1 MTSPPP
7 AKAQKAFVAS
17 HVGLLR
23 TLNEDACAVSSA
35 TERVTDWT
43 GSISSQDG
51 WALIADGLGGHVA
64 GEIAS
69 ALAIEIMR
77 PLMSALQTEQDIQD
91 AVNTADAGLFMAMEL
106 RPELHGLGT
115 TIAGVL
121 LRPSK
126 AITFNA
132 GDSRC
137 YLFESGA
144 LTQVSVDDRTKRG
157 RLLQCLG
164 GFQEPVPMYVHTHP
178 VEGDATILL
187 CSDGLSDLVAD
198 DEICSILA
206 SRAAN
211 PAQALVDAA
220 LKAGGNDN
228 VTVVVIESSSL
239 RP

>member
-7 AKAQKAFVAS
+7 SKERKAYVAS
-17 HVGLLR
+17 HVGFLR
-23 TLNEDACAVSSA
+23 KHNEDACAISSA
-35 TERVTDWT
+35 TERLTNWV

-51 WALIADGLGGHVA
+51 WALVADGIGGHVA

-69 ALAIEIMR
+69 AMAIELLR
-77 PLMSALQTEQDIQD
+77 PKMAALKTGKDIE
-91 AVNTADAGLFMAMEL
+91 AAINMADQGLFMAMEM

-115 TIAGVL
+115 TIAGVI

-137 YLFESGA
+137 YVMERGA
-144 LTQVSVDDRTKRG
+144 LIQVSVDDRTKRG

-164 GFQEPVPMYVHTHP
+164 GFQEPGAMHVHTCP

-187 CSDGLSDLVAD
+187 CSDGLSDLVTD
-198 DEICSILA
+198 NEICSILS

-211 PAQALVDAA
+211 PAEALVDAA
-220 LKAGGNDN
+220 LKAGGSDN
-228 VTVVVIESSSL
+228 VTVVVIES
-239 RP
+239 PP

>member
-1 MTSPPP
+1 MTSPPLTNER
-7 AKAQKAFVAS
+7 KAYVAS

-23 TLNEDACAVSSA
+23 KHNEDACAISSA

-51 WALIADGLGGHVA
+51 WALIADGIGGHVA

-69 ALAIEIMR
+69 SLAVEIMR
-77 PLMSALQTEQDIQD
+77 PLMSALQSEQDIHD
-91 AVNTADAGLFMAMEL
+91 AVNTADAGLFMAMEM

-121 LRPSK
+121 LRPGK

-137 YLFESGA
+137 YVFERDV

-164 GFQEPVPMYVHTHP
+164 GFQEPVPMYIHTHL

-198 DEICSILA
+198 IQICSILS

-211 PAQALVDAA
+211 PALALVDAA

-228 VTVVVIESSSL
+228 VTVVVIESSS
-239 RP
+239 